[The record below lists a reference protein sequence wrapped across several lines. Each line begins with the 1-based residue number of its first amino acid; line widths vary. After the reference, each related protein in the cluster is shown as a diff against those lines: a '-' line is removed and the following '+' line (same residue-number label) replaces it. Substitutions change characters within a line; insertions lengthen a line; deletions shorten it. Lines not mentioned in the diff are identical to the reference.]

1 MKIGELKPLTK
12 EQEEGVKKA
21 NAERKRL
28 VEIVME
34 NHRKYPHQKRIKK

>member
-12 EQEEGVKKA
+12 EQEEGIKKA

-28 VEIVME
+28 VEIVQE
-34 NHRKYPHQKRIKK
+34 NYRKYPHNKRTKK